1 MNGNHSSEIS
11 TRNRGGGGGGDEL
24 KMHYPRSLRFLV
36 KEKYKMKEI
45 FIIWKLFHMIER
57 ENEFEKFENW
67 RRNCWKLL
75 EKLGIIKVQFF
86 KLIQFG
92 NGVSWK
98 QEKNGYFNIKLLRK
112 LEDETR
118 NEISRQLN

>member
-1 MNGNHSSEIS
+1 
-11 TRNRGGGGGGDEL
+11 
-24 KMHYPRSLRFLV
+24 
-36 KEKYKMKEI
+36 
-45 FIIWKLFHMIER
+45 MIER

>member
-11 TRNRGGGGGGDEL
+11 TRNRGGGGSGDEL

-57 ENEFEKFENW
+57 ENEFKKFENW

-75 EKLGIIKVQFF
+75 EKLEIIKVQFF